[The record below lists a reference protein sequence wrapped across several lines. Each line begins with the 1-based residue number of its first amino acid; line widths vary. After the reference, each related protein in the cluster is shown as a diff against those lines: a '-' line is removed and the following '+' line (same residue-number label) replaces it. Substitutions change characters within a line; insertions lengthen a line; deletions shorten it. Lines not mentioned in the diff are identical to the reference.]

1 MSETTL
7 RFLEIVFSAIVSLSC
22 SAMTLYA
29 SYKLMN
35 YRMQKQ
41 EEKTTELEHK
51 HEETNSKV
59 VDLKIAINDVKK
71 DVQKHT
77 GEIEEIKDE
86 QKRLAQFHEKRSD

>member
-7 RFLEIVFSAIVSLSC
+7 RFLEIVFSAIVSLLC

-35 YRMQKQ
+35 FRMQKQ
-41 EEKTTELEHK
+41 EEKTMELEHK
-51 HEETNSKV
+51 HEETNGEV
-59 VDLKIAINDVKK
+59 VDLKIAISTVEK

-77 GEIEEIKDE
+77 GEIKEIKDE
-86 QKRLAQFHEKRSD
+86 QKRLAQFHEKKE

>member
-1 MSETTL
+1 MNETTL

-29 SYKLMN
+29 SYRLLN
-35 YRMQKQ
+35 FRMQKQ

-51 HEETNSKV
+51 HEETSSKV
-59 VDLKIAINDVKK
+59 VDLTIAISTVEK

-77 GEIEEIKDE
+77 GEIKEIKDE
-86 QKRLAQFHEKRSD
+86 QKRLAQFHEKKE